1 VKLALVGYGRMGHE
15 VEACA
20 APRGHEVLMTLDA
33 ASNAGGTGITA
44 STFAEVQAAID
55 FSRPDA
61 VLDNVDAATRVNVPL
76 IIGTTGWDDRL
87 DEVRS
92 LVRERDGAIVHAA
105 NFSVGANLF
114 FRLAEY
120 ATRIFDPFDDYDPYV
135 VEHHHR
141 HKVDAPSGT
150 ARHLAQRVLDASSR
164 KQVVQ
169 EGNPVGAI
177 DHDAL
182 HVASVRAGSA
192 FGEHRVGFDG
202 SADAVQL
209 VHTARGRRGF
219 AHGAL
224 LAAEWIVGRTGL
236 FEFADVLDDISGGG
250 DGHH

>member
-1 VKLALVGYGRMGHE
+1 MKLALVGYGRMGHE

-76 IIGTTGWDDRL
+76 IIGATGWDDRL

-120 ATRIFDPFDDYDPYV
+120 ATRIFDPFDDYDP
-135 VEHHHR
+135 
-141 HKVDAPSGT
+141 
-150 ARHLAQRVLDASSR
+150 
-164 KQVVQ
+164 
-169 EGNPVGAI
+169 
-177 DHDAL
+177 
-182 HVASVRAGSA
+182 
-192 FGEHRVGFDG
+192 
-202 SADAVQL
+202 
-209 VHTARGRRGF
+209 
-219 AHGAL
+219 
-224 LAAEWIVGRTGL
+224 
-236 FEFADVLDDISGGG
+236 
-250 DGHH
+250 